1 MSAWV
6 LSLIGVVLISC
17 VITIILPDGRLGK
30 VIKGICSLVITL
42 VIIYPLLSKDSI
54 NSVFVLDDNNIQ
66 IDVQEEYV
74 NYVFESRAEQTIN
87 EIINLVENKGVKD
100 VICDVGYEKY
110 NGNNN
115 FTINFILINLN
126 NAVIISDKEHILVI
140 EEIISI
146 VSQQFELDKNKIVIY
161 E

>member
-87 EIINLVENKGVKD
+87 EIINLIENKGVKD

-146 VSQQFELDKNKIVIY
+146 VSQQFDLDKNKIVIY

>member
-54 NSVFVLDDNNIQ
+54 NSVFVLDDNNVQ

-87 EIINLVENKGVKD
+87 EIINLIENKGVKD

-146 VSQQFELDKNKIVIY
+146 VSQQFDLDKNKIVIY

>member
-6 LSLIGVVLISC
+6 LSLIGIVLISC

-87 EIINLVENKGVKD
+87 EIINLIENKGVKD

-146 VSQQFELDKNKIVIY
+146 VSQQFDLDKNKIVIY